1 MKTLLICG
9 LCLLAPAVGAQ
20 GPKAGKVRIIEE
32 NIAKEANF
40 NAEDADSLFIDTLL
54 RALPG
59 TNLVYNA
66 PGITL
71 ANIAGRC
78 YDFEKRI
85 EKYIGK
91 LDFKR
96 KWYIGSPDSHWK
108 NLKNPGLNLVR
119 EPYVDD
125 FFYLR
130 DSLFDAGKISDKVIY
145 CYFNPIFL
153 KAVYADKTE
162 RKFAVA
168 VLSEIHPGY
177 RCDPFGGKGYRID
190 LYEKKE
196 GAWCFVENLSW
207 GFD

>member
-1 MKTLLICG
+1 M
-9 LCLLAPAVGAQ
+9 LACSLALSIALAGVAQ
-20 GPKAGKVRIIEE
+20 GPRNGKIRLVEE
-32 NIAKEANF
+32 NIAKEGNF
-40 NAEDADSLFIDTLL
+40 NAEDADAAFLDTLL
-54 RALPG
+54 KTFSG
-59 TNLVYNA
+59 SNLVYNA

-71 ANIAGRC
+71 ANIASRC
-78 YDFEKRI
+78 FDFEKRI
-85 EKYIGK
+85 EKYVGK

-96 KWYIGSPDSHWK
+96 KWYIGSPDSYWK
-108 NLKNPGLNLVR
+108 ALPAGRARLVR

-125 FFYLR
+125 FFYER
-130 DSLFDAGKISDKVIY
+130 DSLFDAGKITSKLIY

-162 RKFAVA
+162 RKFAVT
-168 VLSEIHPGY
+168 VMSEIHERY

-190 LYEKKE
+190 LYEKKD